1 MTQISKLEINIKRLL
16 TRCELIAKDDPHQ
29 DWKLEKYI
37 LALDD
42 MINKLQTLPNK
53 PSKDIMIG
61 YTKRIDFLKGI
72 INAMKL
78 SNPVERVIA
87 AQLLSKNSTS
97 TNDSINTNITT
108 QIHQKTIAKY
118 NRELRA
124 ELFHTD
130 KTTDKDGV
138 RQRLSSSN
146 IQDEDL
152 DAILKYNRNI
162 QEKIAENMLSMTSSM
177 KEQALAANAIIKKDI
192 GALETSDKLT
202 DINAV
207 KLKKESLKLEEHTNS
222 KWRCWVW
229 LMIAFVLVVFFSKVK
244 VVRALCKYNAQRT
257 EELSFDEGDLLYV
270 YDRDT
275 NPDWWRAKCGDQ
287 KGLIPVAYVK
297 EQTQEIE
304 LPLHDAARRGNVSFL
319 REYLKQGI
327 SGTGLDAAGN
337 TPLYWAARTGHL
349 ECASELLHLPNPVI
363 NAQNKMGDTPLHVAA
378 SHGHLEM
385 INLLLEHNADTTLK
399 NNDGFT
405 AEELSSD
412 ASIKNAIQLW
422 QRRYDNSTCGY
433 GDEDY
438 NDSDDSD

>member
-1 MTQISKLEINIKRLL
+1 MQMSRLEINVRRLL

-42 MINKLQTLPNK
+42 MMNKLQTLPNK
-53 PSKDIMIG
+53 PSKDSIVG
-61 YTKRIDFLKGI
+61 YTKRIDFLKGV

-78 SNPVERVIA
+78 SNPVERVAA
-87 AQLLSKNSTS
+87 AQLLSKNSTLV
-97 TNDSINTNITT
+97 NDSASTNITT

-118 NRELRA
+118 NRELRG
-124 ELFHTD
+124 ELFHAD
-130 KTTDKDGV
+130 KGINKDGV
-138 RQRLSSSN
+138 RQRLSNSN

-162 QEKIAENMLSMTSSM
+162 QEKIAENMLSMTSNM
-177 KEQALAANAIIKKDI
+177 KEHALAASAIIKKDI
-192 GALETSDKLT
+192 NTLERSDKLT

-229 LMIAFVLVVFFSKVK
+229 IMIAFVLVVFFSKVK
-244 VVRALCKYNAQRT
+244 VVRALCKYTAQHAN
-257 EELSFDEGDLLYV
+257 ELSFDEGDLLYV
-270 YDRDT
+270 YDKDVDP
-275 NPDWWRAKCGDQ
+275 NWWTAKCGNQ
-287 KGLIPVAYVK
+287 KGLIPVAYVE

-304 LPLHDAARRGNVSFL
+304 LPLHDAARRGNISFL

-337 TPLYWAARTGHL
+337 TPLYWAARTGHV
-349 ECASELLHLPNPVI
+349 ECAKELLNLPNPAV

-378 SHGHLEM
+378 SHGHLEV
-385 INLLLEHNADTTLK
+385 INLLLEHNVDVLLRNK
-399 NNDGFT
+399 DGFI
-405 AEELSSD
+405 AEELASD
-412 ASIKNAIQLW
+412 ASIKNAIQS
-422 QRRYDNSTCGY
+422 QQSGYDGRHEY
-433 GDEDY
+433 DDDDY
-438 NDSDDSD
+438 NDDSD

>member
-42 MINKLQTLPNK
+42 MINILQTLPNK

-229 LMIAFVLVVFFSKVK
+229 LMIAFVLVVFFNMVLFMKV
-244 VVRALCKYNAQRT
+244 
-257 EELSFDEGDLLYV
+257 
-270 YDRDT
+270 
-275 NPDWWRAKCGDQ
+275 AK
-287 KGLIPVAYVK
+287 KKI
-297 EQTQEIE
+297 
-304 LPLHDAARRGNVSFL
+304 
-319 REYLKQGI
+319 
-327 SGTGLDAAGN
+327 
-337 TPLYWAARTGHL
+337 
-349 ECASELLHLPNPVI
+349 
-363 NAQNKMGDTPLHVAA
+363 
-378 SHGHLEM
+378 
-385 INLLLEHNADTTLK
+385 
-399 NNDGFT
+399 
-405 AEELSSD
+405 
-412 ASIKNAIQLW
+412 
-422 QRRYDNSTCGY
+422 
-433 GDEDY
+433 
-438 NDSDDSD
+438 